1 VGTINLEHLVYP
13 AATRLMFCKQ
23 EVDMRTLELAGE
35 AVPVIGQGTWR
46 MGEEAS
52 LHKKEV
58 AALRLGIELGMT
70 LIDTAEMYA
79 EGGAEE
85 VVGEAITGL
94 RDQVFLVSK
103 VYPHNASRKG
113 IALAC
118 ERSLRRLDTD
128 YIDLYLLHWRGQYP
142 LEETVE
148 AFERLRE
155 EGKIGRWGVSNFDV
169 ADLEELASPAC
180 AANQV
185 LYNLQERGIEFD
197 LLPWCQ
203 QQRMPVMAYCPV
215 GQGGQLLKDHTLGQI
230 AERHG
235 ATPAQIALA
244 WLLRQDNVIAI
255 PKAVQSEHVRL
266 NAEAANLKLAPQD
279 LAALDLIFPQP
290 EGKQRLAM
298 V

>member
-1 VGTINLEHLVYP
+1 
-13 AATRLMFCKQ
+13 MK
-23 EVDMRTLELAGE
+23 TLELAGVS
-35 AVPVIGQGTWR
+35 VPVIGQGTWR
-46 MGEEAS
+46 MGEEPS
-52 LHKKEV
+52 QHKKEV
-58 AALRLGIELGMT
+58 AALRLGIELGMP

-79 EGGAEE
+79 EGGAET

-113 IALAC
+113 IPLAC

-180 AANQV
+180 ATNQV
-185 LYNLQERGIEFD
+185 LYNLQERGIEYD

-203 QQRMPVMAYCPV
+203 RSSMPIMAYCPV
-215 GQGGQLLKDHTLGQI
+215 GQGGRLLKDHTLTQI

-235 ATPAQIALA
+235 ATPAQVALA

-266 NAEAANLKLAPQD
+266 NAEAANLRLEPQD
-279 LAALDLIFPQP
+279 FAALDLIFAQP
-290 EGKQRLAM
+290 RGKQRLAM